1 MPPPILVSAADLSE
15 SITDVVLLAPVYPEF
30 TFSNLYKF
38 IELMLRSAAAA
49 PDSDRGIIF
58 VFTPPAR
65 IGSPNASISLA
76 YFRPNTGILVD
87 YCVTLSLKAFPPE
100 TAANS
105 YAEV

>member
-1 MPPPILVSAADLSE
+1 MPPPILVSAAALSE
-15 SITDVVLLAPVYPEF
+15 SITDVVLLAPEYPEF

-38 IELMLRSAAAA
+38 IELMLRSAAVA
-49 PDSDRGIIF
+49 PVSDRGATF

-87 YCVTLSLKAFPPE
+87 YCDTLNLVKLPPD
-100 TAANS
+100 TATKS
-105 YAEV
+105 YAEA